1 MPEVR
6 GKLEKTSDELTR
18 LMEAISGREKVI
30 NKNFAHIV
38 EEYKVHAEHLKEVKQ
53 RSTQLSENYQKQ
65 QEILLEI
72 TERLEDVQVVVS
84 LDRID

>member
-6 GKLEKTSDELTR
+6 SKLEKTSDELSR
-18 LMEAISGREKVI
+18 LMEKISGKEKVI

-38 EEYKVHAEHLKEVKQ
+38 EEYRGHAEELKEVKQ

-72 TERLEDVQVVVS
+72 TERLEDVQVIPPRVS
-84 LDRID
+84 